1 MQGMHLGSGR
11 LTWNLFSKHR
21 PSRGAMTP
29 SSKTTCNHLL
39 VSRHRRLKASDANS
53 PSPQI
58 QPFFKE
64 NQNICENSQ
73 EVGDFQPGCPGQGFG
88 PAWCALQRRLL
99 DNGFTVGREAQQT
112 AAERFVEPALTKV

>member
-1 MQGMHLGSGR
+1 
-11 LTWNLFSKHR
+11 
-21 PSRGAMTP
+21 MTP

-39 VSRHRRLKASDANS
+39 VSRHTRLKAYADNS
-53 PSPQI
+53 QSPQI
-58 QPFFKE
+58 GAFLRE
-64 NQNICENSQ
+64 NPNTGENS
-73 EVGDFQPGCPGQGFG
+73 EKVGDFQPWCPGQGFG